1 MKNGNTIGT
10 NIKIL
15 RKNRGISARV
25 LAEAVNISTPFVY
38 DIENGRTLPSVPVL
52 NAIAQY
58 FAVTTDFLMGRENIK
73 KEPALKGEL
82 NALSIHID
90 NIDHDVY
97 TIPMYNYSHL
107 HLHGEEGLTM
117 VTDARLTVPKFQL
130 LEIDDKNPPF
140 AVRQDIS
147 FNLTGRGISPADGAV
162 VINPKYTNVESGRI
176 YLVVYNKE
184 ILLRQVSCSPDGG
197 YTLEADNGVHAEVP
211 GDAVASGNF
220 KVIGRAV
227 MSTRGL

>member
-1 MKNGNTIGT
+1 MSVMRIKEARKMNGNMKQKELA
-10 NIKIL
+10 IKTGFSERSII
-15 RKNRGISARV
+15 RWEKGETEPNREAIERLASA
-25 LAEAVNISTPFVY
+25 L
-38 DIENGRTLPSVPVL
+38 G
-52 NAIAQY
+52 
-58 FAVTTDFLMGRENIK
+58 VTTDYLMGRENIK
-73 KEPALKGEL
+73 KEPARKGEL

-97 TIPMYNYSHL
+97 TILMYNYSHL

-184 ILLRQVSCSPDGG
+184 ILLRQVSYSPDGG

-211 GDAVASGNF
+211 GDAVANGNF

>member
-1 MKNGNTIGT
+1 MSIAVGKMIAAER
-10 NIKIL
+10 IKKGFS
-15 RKNRGISARV
+15 REQ
-25 LAEAVNISTPFVY
+25 LAEKAEIATETLARYERGDRNPKPQI
-38 DIENGRTLPSVPVL
+38 IERLADALS
-52 NAIAQY
+52 
-58 FAVTTDFLMGRENIK
+58 VTTGYLMGRENIK
-73 KEPALKGEL
+73 KEPARKGEL

-97 TIPMYNYSHL
+97 TILMYNFSHL

-184 ILLRQVSCSPDGG
+184 ILLRQVSYSPDGG

-211 GDAVASGNF
+211 GDAVANGNF
-220 KVIGRAV
+220 RIIGRAV

>member
-1 MKNGNTIGT
+1 MLKLKELRVGAKMSQEELGNQLNVNRATI
-10 NIKIL
+10 
-15 RKNRGISARV
+15 RRW
-25 LAEAVNISTPFVY
+25 
-38 DIENGRTLPSVPVL
+38 ENGETKISLEMAQKLASIL
-52 NAIAQY
+52 N
-58 FAVTTDFLMGRENIK
+58 VTTDFLMGRENIK

-147 FNLTGRGISPADGAV
+147 FNLAGRGISPADGAV
-162 VINPKYTNVESGRI
+162 VINPKYINVESGRI

-211 GDAVASGNF
+211 GDAVSSGNF

>member
-1 MKNGNTIGT
+1 MSVMRIKEARKMNGNMKQKELA
-10 NIKIL
+10 IKTGFSERSII
-15 RKNRGISARV
+15 RWEKGETEPNREAIERLASA
-25 LAEAVNISTPFVY
+25 
-38 DIENGRTLPSVPVL
+38 L
-52 NAIAQY
+52 N
-58 FAVTTDFLMGRENIK
+58 VTTDFLMGRENIK
-73 KEPALKGEL
+73 KEPAQKDEL

-90 NIDHDVY
+90 NIDRDVY

-211 GDAVASGNF
+211 GDAVANGNF

>member
-1 MKNGNTIGT
+1 MSVMRIKEARKMNGNMKQKELA
-10 NIKIL
+10 IKTGFSERSII
-15 RKNRGISARV
+15 RWEKGETEPNREAIERLASA
-25 LAEAVNISTPFVY
+25 L
-38 DIENGRTLPSVPVL
+38 G
-52 NAIAQY
+52 
-58 FAVTTDFLMGRENIK
+58 VTTDFLMGRENIK
-73 KEPALKGEL
+73 KEPARKGEL

-97 TIPMYNYSHL
+97 TILMYNYSHL

-184 ILLRQVSCSPDGG
+184 ILLRQVSYSPDGG

-211 GDAVASGNF
+211 GDAVANGNF

>member
-1 MKNGNTIGT
+1 MLPNNLRETRDRKGLSQQRLADIIGVNRATIRRWETGES
-10 NIKIL
+10 KITL
-15 RKNRGISARV
+15 NMATKIARA
-25 LAEAVNISTPFVY
+25 L
-38 DIENGRTLPSVPVL
+38 G
-52 NAIAQY
+52 
-58 FAVTTDFLMGRENIK
+58 VTTDYLVARENIK
-73 KEPALKGEL
+73 KEPARKGEL

-147 FNLTGRGISPADGAV
+147 FNLAGRGISPADGAV

-211 GDAVASGNF
+211 GDAVSSGNF

>member
-1 MKNGNTIGT
+1 
-10 NIKIL
+10 
-15 RKNRGISARV
+15 
-25 LAEAVNISTPFVY
+25 
-38 DIENGRTLPSVPVL
+38 
-52 NAIAQY
+52 
-58 FAVTTDFLMGRENIK
+58 
-73 KEPALKGEL
+73 
-82 NALSIHID
+82 
-90 NIDHDVY
+90 
-97 TIPMYNYSHL
+97 MYNYSHL

-147 FNLTGRGISPADGAV
+147 FNLAGRGISPADGAV

-211 GDAVASGNF
+211 GDAVSSGNF

>member
-1 MKNGNTIGT
+1 MPIAVGKMIAAERVKNG
-10 NIKIL
+10 L
-15 RKNRGISARV
+15 SREQ
-25 LAEAVNISTPFVY
+25 LAERV
-38 DIENGRTLPSVPVL
+38 
-52 NAIAQY
+52 AIATETLARYERGDRTPKSQIVDRL
-58 FAVTTDFLMGRENIK
+58 ASALNVTTDYLMGRENIK
-73 KEPALKGEL
+73 KETAQKDDL

-107 HLHGEEGLTM
+107 HLHGEDGLTM

-140 AVRQDIS
+140 AVRQDVS
-147 FNLTGRGISPADGAV
+147 FNLADRGISAADGAV

-197 YTLEADNGVHAEVP
+197 YSLDADNGVHAEVP
-211 GDAVASGNF
+211 CDAVANGNF

>member
-1 MKNGNTIGT
+1 MLNGALVKSLRKQKGLNQAQLAELCDVHPVTISNWERGEKQPEMG
-10 NIKIL
+10 NIKSL
-15 RKNRGISARV
+15 AIS
-25 LAEAVNISTPFVY
+25 L
-38 DIENGRTLPSVPVL
+38 G
-52 NAIAQY
+52 
-58 FAVTTDFLMGRENIK
+58 VTTDYLIGREDTK
-73 KEPALKGEL
+73 KEPAQKDEL

-117 VTDARLTVPKFQL
+117 MTDARLTVPKFQL

-147 FNLTGRGISPADGAV
+147 FNLAGRGISPADGAV

-211 GDAVASGNF
+211 GDAVANGNF

>member
-1 MKNGNTIGT
+1 MDGDRFKQALKNKALTQV
-10 NIKIL
+10 K
-15 RKNRGISARV
+15 
-25 LAEAVNISTPFVY
+25 LAEMLGVTPV
-38 DIENGRTLPSVPVL
+38 SVSRWATNEREPDDTTKL
-52 NAIAQY
+52 KIAGILD
-58 FAVTTDFLMGRENIK
+58 VTTDFLMGRENIK
-73 KEPALKGEL
+73 KEPAQKDEL

-147 FNLTGRGISPADGAV
+147 FNLADRGISAADGAV

-211 GDAVASGNF
+211 GDAVANGNF

>member
-1 MKNGNTIGT
+1 MPIAVGKMIAAERVKNG
-10 NIKIL
+10 L
-15 RKNRGISARV
+15 SREQ
-25 LAEAVNISTPFVY
+25 LAERV
-38 DIENGRTLPSVPVL
+38 
-52 NAIAQY
+52 AIATETLARYERGDRTPKSQIVDRL
-58 FAVTTDFLMGRENIK
+58 ASALNVTTDYLMGRENIK
-73 KEPALKGEL
+73 KETAQKDDL

-107 HLHGEEGLTM
+107 HLHGEDGLTM

-147 FNLTGRGISPADGAV
+147 FNLAGRGISPADGAV

-211 GDAVASGNF
+211 GDAVANGNF

>member
-1 MKNGNTIGT
+1 MPIAVGKMIAAERVKNG
-10 NIKIL
+10 L
-15 RKNRGISARV
+15 SREQ
-25 LAEAVNISTPFVY
+25 LAERV
-38 DIENGRTLPSVPVL
+38 
-52 NAIAQY
+52 AIATETLARYERGDRTPKSQIVDRL
-58 FAVTTDFLMGRENIK
+58 ASALGVTTDYLMGRENIK

-211 GDAVASGNF
+211 GDAVANGNF

>member
-1 MKNGNTIGT
+1 MDGDRFKQALKNKALTQV
-10 NIKIL
+10 K
-15 RKNRGISARV
+15 
-25 LAEAVNISTPFVY
+25 LAEMLGVTPV
-38 DIENGRTLPSVPVL
+38 SVSRWATNEREPDDTTKL
-52 NAIAQY
+52 KIAGILD
-58 FAVTTDFLMGRENIK
+58 VTTDFLMGRENIK
-73 KEPALKGEL
+73 KEPAQKDEL

-147 FNLTGRGISPADGAV
+147 FNLAGRGISPADGAV

-211 GDAVASGNF
+211 GDAVSSGNF